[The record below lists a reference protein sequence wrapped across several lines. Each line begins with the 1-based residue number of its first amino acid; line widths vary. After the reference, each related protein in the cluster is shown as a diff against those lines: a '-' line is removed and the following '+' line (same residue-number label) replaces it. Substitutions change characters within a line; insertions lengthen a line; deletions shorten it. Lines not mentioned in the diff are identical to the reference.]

1 MTALFWMALTWVL
14 CATAVGR
21 MPVQQRILPGTV
33 LLMAAVPI
41 LLMILFQ
48 VGFLAAILA
57 LAAILSMF
65 PNPVR
70 LAMAYYRGEK
80 VVIDINVLRYL
91 AVPGEL

>member
-21 MPVQQRILPGTV
+21 LPVSQRILPGAV
-33 LLMAAVPI
+33 LLMAVPI

-48 VGFLAAILA
+48 VGFLAMVLA
-57 LAAILSMF
+57 LVAIFSMF

-70 LAMAYYRGEK
+70 LVRAYYKGERF
-80 VVIDINVLRYL
+80 VIDANVLRYMV
-91 AVPGEL
+91 VPGEL